1 MKLDGMSIQ
10 RPIGLGIQNVSLLE
24 VINYRGRYIY
34 WAHVN
39 VAFSTKKQSCMRAWN
54 INRS

>member
-39 VAFSTKKQSCMRAWN
+39 VAFSTKKNSHACEHE
-54 INRS
+54 I

>member
-10 RPIGLGIQNVSLLE
+10 RPIGLGTQNVFLLE

-34 WAHVN
+34 RAHVN
-39 VAFSTKKQSCMRAWN
+39 VAFSAKKKTVMHASME
-54 INRS
+54 